1 MTKILSYY
9 FSLLFEREGNWA
21 ELAFALTSGIATD
34 LGLSVSYWP
43 IFSLFPLTVPAV
55 FAKVKSA
62 QFPSHF

>member
-21 ELAFALTSGIATD
+21 ELAFALTSGIATVD
-34 LGLSVSYWP
+34 VSVSYWP
-43 IFSLFPLTVPAV
+43 VFSLSPLTVPAV
-55 FAKVKSA
+55 FAKVKSV